1 MKEINVAAGL
11 IMCDGLILIGQRKH
25 GKDLEY
31 KWEFPGGKLE
41 QGETYEQ
48 CLARELMEEMKLT
61 IYVRQHFMD
70 SACDYDFGRVI
81 LHCYWA
87 TCKSQDVPA
96 VLEHEQYKW
105 VKLKDLPNYDFAP
118 ADLPIVKALDGLAE
132 ADFPL
137 QFLLSLLTKYL
148 QPYAIYCYKNVK
160 NRQYC

>member
-1 MKEINVAAGL
+1 MKTIKVVAAVIKNEDKIFATQRGYGEFK
-11 IMCDGLILIGQRKH
+11 DG
-25 GKDLEY
+25 
-31 KWEFPGGKLE
+31 WEFPGGKLE

-48 CLARELMEEMKLT
+48 CLARELMEEMKLK

-132 ADFPL
+132 ADFP
-137 QFLLSLLTKYL
+137 F
-148 QPYAIYCYKNVK
+148 
-160 NRQYC
+160 

>member
-48 CLARELMEEMKLT
+48 CLARELMEEMKLK

-87 TCKSQDVPA
+87 TF
-96 VLEHEQYKW
+96 
-105 VKLKDLPNYDFAP
+105 KDLPNYDFAP

-132 ADFPL
+132 ADFP
-137 QFLLSLLTKYL
+137 F
-148 QPYAIYCYKNVK
+148 
-160 NRQYC
+160 